1 MDNSSSKLSEEKIEL
16 PKKNKEKKARLES
29 MSSLGVN
36 KLTDKINP
44 KEKSLSMI
52 LNLDFDFS
60 VHDVKKI
67 K

>member
-1 MDNSSSKLSEEKIEL
+1 MDHSSSKLSDEKKKL
-16 PKKNKEKKARLES
+16 PKPNKENKRFES

-36 KLTDKINP
+36 KLTGEINP

-60 VHDVKKI
+60 VHDVK
-67 K
+67 